1 MEYTKLLGKVTL
13 TCDGLHDVS
22 KNYDRLCLVYDNQ
35 YRSFISKK
43 EVPVNVEVT
52 NADFW
57 QPLSVLSVN
66 GDDLQLTNDLKISFA
81 DKTYNPVEYSG
92 LGKVYLRKNIVN
104 GKNVLKQTHINKP
117 NTAYVIR
124 YDYNLNGATL
134 DIPEN
139 SVLIFDGGSLSNGIV
154 NLNNTRILP
163 QAFTIQDYL
172 KCTING
178 TYKDGQ
184 LRYDSGEDK
193 LIASISGNDVVLGEE
208 IVINT
213 NPKYVWIAYANNP
226 NGIGLS
232 FTPELDTAYIGIA
245 HNKDTKEQ
253 SNNPIEYT
261 WSRIKGDRGEQGI
274 PGPKGEQGIP
284 GQPGPQG
291 APGQDGQDGVAITP
305 NWNTFVF
312 KQSETKP
319 LKPGFTDPEPGEIG
333 INGWFTKPSS
343 IGKWWMSV
351 GKVDGTANQVT
362 QWSDPAQCTAED
374 GLTNSYVDFKY
385 AKSTDPFQ
393 SPALVRTDRQPEGWY
408 DEVPETTDNEYLW
421 MITALIDDQ
430 DNLVDR
436 WSAPARL
443 TGSKGPKGEQGTQG
457 IAGTSQFFHIR
468 YSQNPDGNP
477 MQVDPSIYVGTAIT
491 QSSIAPTDY
500 TQYTWSRFQGAQGQ
514 QGEQGIPGANGE
526 NGKTSY
532 LHIKYSNDGGITF
545 TPQAGSLAPGETPG
559 AYLGQYADFI
569 EQDSNDV
576 NDYKWVKIQGD
587 TGPQGVP
594 GTDGQNGITHYTW
607 IAYADD
613 QNGNGIA
620 NSPEG
625 KLYIGFAY
633 NKTSPDEVYD
643 PNLYKWSLLSGE
655 AGVPGL
661 PGEDGKT
668 FYTWIKYADQKPDS
682 SHTTIYDIPTDNTR
696 YIGIAVNKE
705 TSEES
710 TLWSDYT
717 WSKFRGEDGLQGPQG
732 VPGTPGENG
741 VTYYTWIRYAD
752 GPNGEG
758 ISNNPTGKSYIGF
771 AYNKPTAIESNNPAD
786 YMPWM
791 EIKGEAGEQGVPGP
805 TGPMGPPGA
814 TGPQGIQGLQGPK
827 GEQGIPGEKG
837 ADGKTQYTHIA
848 YADSSDGAGFSQ
860 NPTGKAYIGMYV
872 DFIEEDSS
880 EPSKYKWSLI
890 KGADGENGV
899 PGTPGA
905 DGRTPYLHIA
915 WSNQGLKDF
924 STTDSVG
931 KEFIGVYTD
940 FNESDSLDPYKY
952 KWTKIKG
959 DKGPQG
965 LQGLQ
970 GPQGTQGIQ
979 GPVGPS
985 GKSSYT
991 HIAYADN
998 ENGDGFSQEPA
1009 GKDYIGI
1016 YVDESP
1022 EDDND
1027 PNTYRWS
1034 KIKGENGANGI
1045 PGPAGADGQTP
1056 YLHIA
1061 YADNV
1066 QGSVVTGFST
1076 TVSTGKRYIGTYT
1089 DFVQE
1094 DSPTPSKYKWS
1105 LIKGADGTTYYTWI
1119 KYSDQKPSASHT
1131 TIYDIPTDNTKYIGI
1146 AVNKTTQIES
1156 TNWQD
1161 YSWSLFK
1168 GEDALNIRPNELI
1181 KSRKVGGTDLGD
1193 VVFVDYSDYTEYTAT
1208 NVSSDSAFVALGD
1221 AHDNAWGDTI
1231 RTLMTTHTVVLSFD
1245 WQVSSGT
1252 LMLPKFSN
1260 TQMSIYKGSLQI
1272 GKWVRVY
1279 IVNPDSSIEMNF
1291 SVPGNPSSIVNFTG
1305 KYKVRNFKLEII
1317 QPNEP
1322 SIPTAYI
1329 PHIDEMFGGTGKVPY
1344 PAGMWQSNTLYKQ
1357 TEDTVPYVLDPND
1370 NGYYILL
1377 TSQVNSSVSP
1387 KSDSINWRKMDKFEV
1402 VYTELLIANGGT
1414 LGNFVFKDNYMYVK
1428 QGVNKLGK
1436 SVTNFENFNQE
1447 IPDPVNL
1454 HEDYWVLTNQN
1465 GFTPEEGVSSRIEPD
1480 ANILKVVLR
1489 DDYTVTNKPICVT
1502 KRREIPAHAV
1512 YIKNPPVDY
1521 RQAQTGLQ
1529 YVDIKFVYFYY
1540 TAAGEYKS
1548 KDIPLTYNTFT
1559 DLPKSY
1565 LYTGS
1570 DSKDVGYFVTVASNE
1585 WSQYLFMYISDENF
1599 IPNLQINTQ
1608 TGELTT
1614 NNIKI
1619 KNQLP
1624 DETNHIT
1631 KHTDTHISNDMVGIF
1646 KLVQVD
1652 LEQDNIDN
1660 KVVYLPVADETQL
1673 GKTVKVITVNK
1684 TLNPT
1689 NKCAVIYPNFWY
1701 NSPSTPG
1708 SVLWYGKLI
1717 QQIYLFDGEYIE
1729 FKCIVSNDN
1738 QHFWQII
1745 NQSDFKLCNRNEQ
1758 QCLIGIN
1765 REYTG
1770 ASVDGILV
1778 SGKIN
1783 AQGQL
1788 VKKYYHDENRIGQSM
1803 SGNTVSTQRT
1813 GLGEYKVTLS
1823 GPISRYDTFM
1833 ICNIYANDRDDLIFS
1848 QKRSRTEF
1856 RITVVDIYNGNFTYH
1871 DKDIDFVIFRLPHSQ
1886 AVDINDPYNS
1896 FGN

>member
-13 TCDGLHDVS
+13 TCDGLHDIN

-43 EVPVNVEVT
+43 EVPLNIEVT

-81 DKTYNPVEYSG
+81 DKTYNPAEYSG
-92 LGKVYLRKNIVN
+92 LGKVYLRKNIAN
-104 GKNVLKQTHINKP
+104 GKNILKQTHVNKP

-124 YDYNLNGATL
+124 YDYNLDGATL

-139 SVLIFDGGSLSNGIV
+139 SVLIFDGGSLSNGTV
-154 NLNNTRILP
+154 NLNNARILP

-184 LRYDSGEDK
+184 LRYDSDEDK

-226 NGIGLS
+226 NGFGLS

-253 SNNPIEYT
+253 SNNPIEYV

-291 APGQDGQDGVAITP
+291 VPGQDGQDGVAITP

-351 GKVDGTANQVT
+351 GKVDGTTNQVT

-393 SPALVRTDRQPEGWY
+393 SPALVRTDRQPAGWY
-408 DEVPETTDNEYLW
+408 DEVPETIDGEYLW

-682 SHTTIYDIPTDNTR
+682 SHPTIYDIPTDNTK

-791 EIKGEAGEQGVPGP
+791 EIKGEAGEQGVPGD
-805 TGPMGPPGA
+805 
-814 TGPQGIQGLQGPK
+814 
-827 GEQGIPGEKG
+827 
-837 ADGKTQYTHIA
+837 DGKT
-848 YADSSDGAGFSQ
+848 F
-860 NPTGKAYIGMYV
+860 
-872 DFIEEDSS
+872 
-880 EPSKYKWSLI
+880 
-890 KGADGENGV
+890 
-899 PGTPGA
+899 
-905 DGRTPYLHIA
+905 
-915 WSNQGLKDF
+915 
-924 STTDSVG
+924 
-931 KEFIGVYTD
+931 
-940 FNESDSLDPYKY
+940 
-952 KWTKIKG
+952 
-959 DKGPQG
+959 
-965 LQGLQ
+965 
-970 GPQGTQGIQ
+970 
-979 GPVGPS
+979 
-985 GKSSYT
+985 
-991 HIAYADN
+991 
-998 ENGDGFSQEPA
+998 
-1009 GKDYIGI
+1009 
-1016 YVDESP
+1016 
-1022 EDDND
+1022 
-1027 PNTYRWS
+1027 
-1034 KIKGENGANGI
+1034 
-1045 PGPAGADGQTP
+1045 
-1056 YLHIA
+1056 
-1061 YADNV
+1061 
-1066 QGSVVTGFST
+1066 
-1076 TVSTGKRYIGTYT
+1076 
-1089 DFVQE
+1089 
-1094 DSPTPSKYKWS
+1094 
-1105 LIKGADGTTYYTWI
+1105 YTWI
-1119 KYSDQKPSASHT
+1119 KYSDQKPSASYT

-1181 KSRKVGGTDLGD
+1181 KSRNVGNTDLGD
-1193 VVFVDYSDYTEYTAT
+1193 VILVEHFDHNEYTAT
-1208 NVSSDSAFVALGD
+1208 NASSESAYVALGD
-1221 AHDNAWGDTI
+1221 AHYNTWGDTV

-1252 LMLPKFSN
+1252 LMLPKFEN
-1260 TQMSIYKGSLQI
+1260 TQMSIYKGSLQV

-1279 IVNPDSSIEMNF
+1279 IVNPNNAIEMNF
-1291 SVPGNPSSIVNFTG
+1291 SVPGNPSSVVNFTG

-1329 PHIDEMFGGTGKVPY
+1329 PHVDEMFGGTGKVPY

-1387 KSDSINWRKMDKFEV
+1387 KNDTTNWKKMDKFEV

-1428 QGVNKLGK
+1428 QGVNKLGR

-1465 GFTPEEGVSSRIEPD
+1465 VSTVGELESLGQGVSSKIDPD
-1480 ANILKVVLR
+1480 HNVLKVLLA
-1489 DDYTVTNKPICVT
+1489 DNYTVTNKPICVT

-1570 DSKDVGYFVTVASNE
+1570 DTKDVGYFVTVTSNE
-1585 WSQYLFMYISDENF
+1585 WSQYLFMWISDENF

-1619 KNQLP
+1619 KNDVP
-1624 DETNHIT
+1624 DEIYTLDPSQQSSIVESMIGKFRLIQFNIN
-1631 KHTDTHISNDMVGIF
+1631 KDLDQN
-1646 KLVQVD
+1646 LNQVF
-1652 LEQDNIDN
+1652 
-1660 KVVYLPVADETQL
+1660 LPNPGETCL
-1673 GKTVKVITVNK
+1673 GKTIKLLAKSTDNSSRNK
-1684 TLNPT
+1684 TLKIVENYFDDVGLSFGICWK
-1689 NKCAVIYPNFWY
+1689 NKQ
-1701 NSPSTPG
+1701 
-1708 SVLWYGKLI
+1708 I
-1717 QQIYLFDGEYIE
+1717 QEVYIKNGDYIE
-1729 FKCIVSNDN
+1729 FQCIQLKNN
-1738 QHFWQII
+1738 KYAWQVL
-1745 NQSDFKLCNRNEQ
+1745 NADDYKFHRYGATQT
-1758 QCLIGIN
+1758 LISKDEIYGGESIPN
-1765 REYTG
+1765 
-1770 ASVDGILV
+1770 ILI

-1783 AQGQL
+1783 KNGILTNKYFYDAEISNVPDPLGNDVTVTRTSQG
-1788 VKKYYHDENRIGQSM
+1788 S
-1803 SGNTVSTQRT
+1803 
-1813 GLGEYKVTLS
+1813 YKIYLN
-1823 GPISRYDTFM
+1823 GPITNYNTFLLYNVHTIHEDDIVSM
-1833 ICNIYANDRDDLIFS
+1833 RKVNETEYHINIFNLSNTDSGVTWTY
-1848 QKRSRTEF
+1848 
-1856 RITVVDIYNGNFTYH
+1856 VDC
-1871 DKDIDFVIFRLPHSQ
+1871 DIDFNIFRMPSS
-1886 AVDINDPYNS
+1886 VYIKPT
-1896 FGN
+1896 

>member
-13 TCDGLHDVS
+13 TCDGLHVVS

-57 QPLSVLSVN
+57 QPLNVLSVN

-81 DKTYNPVEYSG
+81 DKTYNPAEYSG
-92 LGKVYLRKNIVN
+92 LGKIYLRKNIVN
-104 GKNVLKQTHINKP
+104 GKNVLKQIHINKP

-139 SVLIFDGGSLSNGIV
+139 SVLIFDGGSISNGTV

-163 QAFTIQDYL
+163 QAFTVQDYL

-184 LRYDSGEDK
+184 LRYDSDEDK
-193 LIASISGNDVVLGEE
+193 LIASIGGSDVVLGEE
-208 IVINT
+208 IVTNT

-226 NGIGLS
+226 DGHGLS

-253 SNNPIEYT
+253 SNNPVEYV

-291 APGQDGQDGVAITP
+291 EPGQDGQDGVAITP

-333 INGWFTKPSS
+333 ISGWFTKPSS
-343 IGKWWMSV
+343 SGKWWMSV
-351 GKVDGTANQVT
+351 GKVNGTTNQVT

-393 SPALVRTDRQPEGWY
+393 SPALVRTNRQPEGWY
-408 DEVPETTDNEYLW
+408 DEVPETTDGEYLW
-421 MITALIDDQ
+421 MITALIDEN

-491 QSSIAPTDY
+491 QSSIAPTNY

-569 EQDSNDV
+569 ESDSNNV

-594 GTDGQNGITHYTW
+594 GTDGQNGVTYYTW

-682 SHTTIYDIPTDNTR
+682 SHPTIYDIPTDNTR

-805 TGPMGPPGA
+805 AGPMGPPGA

-848 YADSSDGAGFSQ
+848 YADSSDGTGFSQ
-860 NPTGKAYIGMYV
+860 NPTDKAYIGMYV
-872 DFIEEDSS
+872 DFTEHDSS
-880 EPSKYKWSLI
+880 EPSRYKWSLI

-899 PGTPGA
+899 PGAPGK
-905 DGRTPYLHIA
+905 DGKTPYLHIA
-915 WSNQGLKDF
+915 WSNQGMVGF

-940 FNESDSLDPYKY
+940 YEVPDSQDPHAYS
-952 KWTKIKG
+952 WTKIKG
-959 DKGPQG
+959 DKGPRG

-970 GPQGTQGIQ
+970 GPQGNQGIQ

-998 ENGDGFSQEPA
+998 ERGDGFSQEPA

-1016 YVDESP
+1016 YVDESS
-1022 EDDND
+1022 EDSMDHNK
-1027 PNTYRWS
+1027 YKWS

-1066 QGSVVTGFST
+1066 QGSSVTGFST

-1089 DFVQE
+1089 DFNLQ
-1094 DSPTPSKYKWS
+1094 DSPSPSKYKWS

-1119 KYSDQKPSASHT
+1119 KYSDQKPSTSHT
-1131 TIYDIPTDNTKYIGI
+1131 VIYDIPKDSTKYIGI
-1146 AVNKTTQIES
+1146 AVNKTTQVES

-1181 KSRKVGGTDLGD
+1181 KSRNVGNIDLGY
-1193 VVFVDYSDYTEYTAT
+1193 VILVEHSDHNEYTAA
-1208 NVSSDSAFVALGD
+1208 NASSGSAYVALGD
-1221 AHDNAWGDTI
+1221 AHDNAWGDTV
-1231 RTLMTTHTVVLSFD
+1231 RTLKATHNVVLSFD

-1252 LMLPKFSN
+1252 LMLPKFEN
-1260 TQMSIYKGSLQI
+1260 TQMSIYKGSLQV

-1279 IVNPDSSIEMNF
+1279 IVNPDDAIEMNF
-1291 SVPGNPSSIVNFTG
+1291 SVPGNPSSVVNFTG

-1344 PAGMWQSNTLYKQ
+1344 PAGMWKSNTLYKQ

-1370 NGYYILL
+1370 NSYYILL

-1387 KSDSINWRKMDKFEV
+1387 KSDTTNWKKMDKFEV

-1414 LGNFVFKDNYMYVK
+1414 LGNFVFKDKYMYVK

-1436 SVTNFENFNQE
+1436 PATNFQNFNQE
-1447 IPDPVNL
+1447 VTDPVDL
-1454 HEDYWVLTNQN
+1454 HEDYWLLTNQN
-1465 GFTPEEGVSSRIEPD
+1465 GFTLEEGVSSRIEPD

-1489 DDYTVTNKPICVT
+1489 EDYTVTNKPICVT
-1502 KRREIPAHAV
+1502 KRREIPAHTV

-1521 RQAQTGLQ
+1521 RQAQTGSQ
-1529 YVDIKFVYFYY
+1529 YVDIKFVY
-1540 TAAGEYKS
+1540 
-1548 KDIPLTYNTFT
+1548 
-1559 DLPKSY
+1559 
-1565 LYTGS
+1565 
-1570 DSKDVGYFVTVASNE
+1570 
-1585 WSQYLFMYISDENF
+1585 IS
-1599 IPNLQINTQ
+1599 
-1608 TGELTT
+1608 
-1614 NNIKI
+1614 
-1619 KNQLP
+1619 
-1624 DETNHIT
+1624 
-1631 KHTDTHISNDMVGIF
+1631 V
-1646 KLVQVD
+1646 
-1652 LEQDNIDN
+1652 
-1660 KVVYLPVADETQL
+1660 
-1673 GKTVKVITVNK
+1673 
-1684 TLNPT
+1684 
-1689 NKCAVIYPNFWY
+1689 
-1701 NSPSTPG
+1701 
-1708 SVLWYGKLI
+1708 
-1717 QQIYLFDGEYIE
+1717 
-1729 FKCIVSNDN
+1729 
-1738 QHFWQII
+1738 
-1745 NQSDFKLCNRNEQ
+1745 
-1758 QCLIGIN
+1758 
-1765 REYTG
+1765 
-1770 ASVDGILV
+1770 
-1778 SGKIN
+1778 
-1783 AQGQL
+1783 
-1788 VKKYYHDENRIGQSM
+1788 
-1803 SGNTVSTQRT
+1803 
-1813 GLGEYKVTLS
+1813 
-1823 GPISRYDTFM
+1823 
-1833 ICNIYANDRDDLIFS
+1833 
-1848 QKRSRTEF
+1848 
-1856 RITVVDIYNGNFTYH
+1856 
-1871 DKDIDFVIFRLPHSQ
+1871 
-1886 AVDINDPYNS
+1886 
-1896 FGN
+1896 

>member
-13 TCDGLHDVS
+13 TCNGLHDIN
-22 KNYDRLCLVYDNQ
+22 KNYARLCLVYDNQ
-35 YRSFISKK
+35 YRAFISKK

-134 DIPEN
+134 DMPEN
-139 SVLIFDGGSLSNGIV
+139 SVLIFDGGSLSNGTV

-163 QAFTIQDYL
+163 QAFTIRDYL

-184 LRYDSGEDK
+184 LRYDSDEDK

-208 IVINT
+208 IAINT

-226 NGIGLS
+226 NGFGLS

-253 SNNPIEYT
+253 SNNPIEYV

-291 APGQDGQDGVAITP
+291 APGQDGQDGVSITP

-351 GKVDGTANQVT
+351 GKVDGTTNQVT

-385 AKSTDPFQ
+385 AKSTDPFR
-393 SPALVRTDRQPEGWY
+393 SPALVRTDRQPVGWY
-408 DEVPETTDNEYLW
+408 DEVPETIDGEYLW
-421 MITALIDDQ
+421 MITALIDEN

-514 QGEQGIPGANGE
+514 QGEQGIPGVNGE

-655 AGVPGL
+655 AGMPGL

-717 WSKFRGEDGLQGPQG
+717 WSKFRGEDGLQ
-732 VPGTPGENG
+732 
-741 VTYYTWIRYAD
+741 
-752 GPNGEG
+752 
-758 ISNNPTGKSYIGF
+758 
-771 AYNKPTAIESNNPAD
+771 
-786 YMPWM
+786 
-791 EIKGEAGEQGVPGP
+791 
-805 TGPMGPPGA
+805 
-814 TGPQGIQGLQGPK
+814 
-827 GEQGIPGEKG
+827 
-837 ADGKTQYTHIA
+837 
-848 YADSSDGAGFSQ
+848 
-860 NPTGKAYIGMYV
+860 
-872 DFIEEDSS
+872 
-880 EPSKYKWSLI
+880 
-890 KGADGENGV
+890 
-899 PGTPGA
+899 
-905 DGRTPYLHIA
+905 
-915 WSNQGLKDF
+915 
-924 STTDSVG
+924 
-931 KEFIGVYTD
+931 
-940 FNESDSLDPYKY
+940 
-952 KWTKIKG
+952 
-959 DKGPQG
+959 GPQG

-1208 NVSSDSAFVALGD
+1208 NASSNSAFVALGD
-1221 AHDNAWGDTI
+1221 AHDNAWGDTV

-1252 LMLPKFSN
+1252 LMLPKFEN
-1260 TQMSIYKGSLQI
+1260 TQMSIYKGSLQV

-1279 IVNPDSSIEMNF
+1279 IVNPDNAIEMNF
-1291 SVPGNPSSIVNFTG
+1291 SVPGNPSSVVNFTG

-1322 SIPTAYI
+1322 SLPTAYI

-1387 KSDSINWRKMDKFEV
+1387 KNDTTNWKKMDKFEV

-1428 QGVNKLGK
+1428 QGVNKLGR
-1436 SVTNFENFNQE
+1436 SVTNFQNFNQE
-1447 IPDPVNL
+1447 IPDPVDL
-1454 HEDYWVLTNQN
+1454 HENYWVLTNPTYMP
-1465 GFTPEEGVSSRIEPD
+1465 GAEDGVSSNVPD
-1480 ANILKVVLR
+1480 SLNVLR
-1489 DDYTVTNKPICVT
+1489 VIIEDDCDVTNKPICVT
-1502 KRREIPAHAV
+1502 KPREIPAHTV
-1512 YIKNPPVDY
+1512 YIKNPPIDY
-1521 RQAQTGLQ
+1521 RQAQTGIQ
-1529 YVDIKFVYFYY
+1529 YVYIKFVYFYY
-1540 TAAGEYKS
+1540 TATGEYKS

-1565 LYTGS
+1565 LYTGA

-1585 WSQYLFMYISDENF
+1585 WTQYLFMQISDENF

-1608 TGELTT
+1608 TGELIT

-1619 KNQLP
+1619 KNDTS
-1624 DETNHIT
+1624 DEIYTLNVGESSSI
-1631 KHTDTHISNDMVGIF
+1631 IESMVGKF
-1646 KLVQVD
+1646 RLVQF
-1652 LEQDNIDN
+1652 NIKESLSRSAN
-1660 KVVYLPVADETQL
+1660 QVFLPVSQQTYL
-1673 GKTVKVITVNK
+1673 GKTIKLLAKSTDVYSRDK
-1684 TLNPT
+1684 TLRIVQNYFGDT
-1689 NKCAVIYPNFWY
+1689 NSSRGICWRN
-1701 NSPSTPG
+1701 
-1708 SVLWYGKLI
+1708 KLI
-1717 QQIYLFDGEYIE
+1717 QEVYIKNGDYIE
-1729 FKCIVSNDN
+1729 FQCVQFENNKYV
-1738 QHFWQII
+1738 WQVL
-1745 NQSDFKLCNRNEQ
+1745 NADDYKFHQYGAT
-1758 QCLIGIN
+1758 QCLISKDEMYGGESIPN
-1765 REYTG
+1765 
-1770 ASVDGILV
+1770 ILI

-1783 AQGQL
+1783 
-1788 VKKYYHDENRIGQSM
+1788 KYGSLTSKFLYDVNIL
-1803 SGNTVSTQRT
+1803 GNTA
-1813 GLGEYKVTLS
+1813 GLENDVHVIRSGQGTYKIILD
-1823 GPISRYDTFM
+1823 GPITNYNTFLLYNVHTIHEDDIVTM
-1833 ICNIYANDRDDLIFS
+1833 RKVNETEYHINIFNLSNTDSGVTQTY
-1848 QKRSRTEF
+1848 
-1856 RITVVDIYNGNFTYH
+1856 VDC
-1871 DKDIDFVIFRLPHSQ
+1871 DIDFNIFRMPGS
-1886 AVDINDPYNS
+1886 VYIKPE
-1896 FGN
+1896 